1 MNIRP
6 LIRTVSYALFLCLV
20 LVASWI
26 AYAQTAPATTK
37 TKPNPNGEVGT
48 AAAEKA
54 AAPAA
59 AAATAHACL
68 QLYNGNSVLWNID
81 AIINPNVWPY
91 PITGGTIKGTICGSP
106 SVTITGGT
114 LGSSL
119 SITGNLPSGCANP
132 VKIVGSSTVP
142 VGYQGTYG
150 FFGSSTGFQHHT
162 LFIGYNKSTCP

>member
-20 LVASWI
+20 LVAGWI
-26 AYAQTAPATTK
+26 AYAKTAPDTTK
-37 TKPNPNGEVGT
+37 PKPNPNGEVGT
-48 AAAEKA
+48 EAVEKA
-54 AAPAA
+54 AAPA

-81 AIINPNVWPY
+81 AIINPNIYPY
-91 PITGGTIKGTICGSP
+91 PITGGTIKGTICSSP
-106 SVTITGGT
+106 NVTITGGT

-119 SITGNLPSGCANP
+119 SITGNLPGGCANP

-150 FFGSSTGFQHHT
+150 FFGSSTSFQHHT
-162 LFIGYNKSTCP
+162 LFIGYNKATCP